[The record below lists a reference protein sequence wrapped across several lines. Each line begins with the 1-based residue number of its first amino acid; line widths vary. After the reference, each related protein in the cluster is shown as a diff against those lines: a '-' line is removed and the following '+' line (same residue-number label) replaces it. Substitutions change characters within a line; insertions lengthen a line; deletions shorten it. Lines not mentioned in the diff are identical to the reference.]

1 MKHKHARQQHCING
15 IGHSKHNDRATRKW
29 EWLSS
34 LYVPN
39 VENKF
44 FFWNTHIR
52 IEAREQLQCFLININ
67 RLLKMYLNTRKNVW
81 KKERQK
87 RNEEGSL
94 TSIRN
99 AIKQLSFAC
108 RVGFLFKFQ
117 ALPFFVVLS
126 NFSNVCVRGVWTALR
141 ISFSDRLLLFIHFF
155 RSIALKYA
163 CICCCCCCN
172 SVHSYATLYWCWCLN
187 KMMKCFPFYF
197 HQKLIVSFF
206 FYSNAHSF
214 LSRAS
219 ARTCAHTQSL
229 WLFFWAW
236 LKGRSRR
243 LCVQK
248 PIQWNQKNSMLMFS
262 LLIMSCT
269 RLNYILNFG
278 VPWLW
283 ETEANDMES
292 SEYNLIW
299 RFVAC
304 FFSLVPTAT
313 FFLSWL

>member
-1 MKHKHARQQHCING
+1 
-15 IGHSKHNDRATRKW
+15 
-29 EWLSS
+29 
-34 LYVPN
+34 
-39 VENKF
+39 
-44 FFWNTHIR
+44 
-52 IEAREQLQCFLININ
+52 
-67 RLLKMYLNTRKNVW
+67 MYLNTRKNVW

-117 ALPFFVVLS
+117 ALHFFVVLS

-243 LCVQK
+243 FCVQK
-248 PIQWNQKNSMLMFS
+248 PIQWNQKKFDADVQFVDHVMHPLELYFEFW
-262 LLIMSCT
+262 CT
-269 RLNYILNFG
+269 LVVGN
-278 VPWLW
+278 W
-283 ETEANDMES
+283 TEWHGINR
-292 SEYNLIW
+292 I
-299 RFVAC
+299 
-304 FFSLVPTAT
+304 
-313 FFLSWL
+313 